1 MSAARSHEAEND
13 TERERL
19 RALVARLSDDDLR
32 RPMPGGWTIAAD
44 LAHAG
49 YWDARAIYWLDGYA
63 RGLTPVPY
71 EEENVEA
78 VNEAAK
84 PLCLALPPRDAAGL
98 ALRLAQEAHRE
109 GAAPSDE
116 PLGAIHPGK
125 PGFHPARA
133 LPRQGHPGRVEP
145 A

>member
-1 MSAARSHEAEND
+1 MSADRSHEAEND

-63 RGLTPVPY
+63 RGLTPVPD
-71 EEENVEA
+71 EEEKGEA
-78 VNEAAK
+78 GNEAAQ
-84 PLCLALPPRDAAGL
+84 PLWRALPPRAAAGV
-98 ALRLAQEAHRE
+98 APAPPPE
-109 GAAPSDE
+109 G
-116 PLGAIHPGK
+116 G
-125 PGFHPARA
+125 
-133 LPRQGHPGRVEP
+133 
-145 A
+145 